1 MDTPPVDTQKSDD
14 SQERIDAFKKE
25 STELA
30 QKYGCDLY
38 AFPGF
43 LPNEDGSFRLV
54 VNLQIV
60 DVNKF
65 KQKSPYQID
74 DLK

>member
-1 MDTPPVDTQKSDD
+1 MEEKDD

-30 QKYGCDLY
+30 KKYECDLY

-43 LPNEDGSFRLV
+43 LPNEDGSFRIV
-54 VNLQIV
+54 MNLQIV
-60 DVNKF
+60 DVRKF

-74 DLK
+74 DLKK

>member
-1 MDTPPVDTQKSDD
+1 MEKVEETDD
-14 SQERIDAFKKE
+14 SAKRIESFKEE
-25 STELA
+25 SMVLA
-30 QKYGCDLY
+30 KKYECDLY

-43 LPNEDGSFRLV
+43 LPNEDGSFRIV

-60 DVNKF
+60 DVRKF

-74 DLK
+74 DLKK